1 MRCKDEHYLATVA
14 EFEEKISE
22 LRLKNSSIFE
32 ATETPSLQ
40 LWKYN
45 KKKARMSLG
54 FQGFTVYALRIY

>member
-1 MRCKDEHYLATVA
+1 MRCKDELYLATVA

-45 KKKARMSLG
+45 KKKGQNVLEKDRV
-54 FQGFTVYALRIY
+54 FKALLFMH